1 MSVTLCASFLVKQ
14 SNYLCPGITVPY
26 FPSMGKLIHS
36 SESRCFENKMV
47 ACFEFND
54 LKDKESGFFCICE
67 QQPEGKAMFKSK
79 FCHELGEMKQS
90 IYPKVQLMTACNSCR
105 RHLKMAVNHKQQNIL
120 LNTTVM
126 P

>member
-1 MSVTLCASFLVKQ
+1 
-14 SNYLCPGITVPY
+14 
-26 FPSMGKLIHS
+26 
-36 SESRCFENKMV
+36 MV

-54 LKDKESGFFCICE
+54 LKDKESGFLGGLWKTTR
-67 QQPEGKAMFKSK
+67 GKGNVQKK
-79 FCHELGEMKQS
+79 FCGELGEMKEN
-90 IYPKVQLMTACNSCR
+90 IFPKVQLMTACNSCR